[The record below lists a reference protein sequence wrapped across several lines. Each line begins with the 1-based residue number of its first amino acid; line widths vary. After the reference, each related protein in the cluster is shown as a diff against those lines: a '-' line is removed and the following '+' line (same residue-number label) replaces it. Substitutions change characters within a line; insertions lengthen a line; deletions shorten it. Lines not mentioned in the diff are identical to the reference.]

1 MTDERALS
9 DLFHDVLDREDA
21 SGPFQRLQ
29 IELEKPGAARSHRG
43 RRIFMTRNRLVL
55 LAAAMVM
62 IIIAGLL
69 VGARLYHDYQNT
81 SQVPA
86 GHPGQA
92 TVAQLLARPLQ
103 FKQLAASEPCPQD
116 GPFTRSLSGA
126 GPVYLGGRSDY
137 TDTNW
142 GHYNTSDF
150 IITPPGLV
158 GPVVVRAVNLRN
170 SQPLVFLGPY
180 GTGPLYGT
188 DTVGGKSVNQFAAMA
203 FDTDHSPTTTYDF
216 PTPYVQWLVEDGW
229 PHTQTGFCVGIQID
243 GPNFSEVIHDQ
254 VAPS

>member
-1 MTDERALS
+1 VTEERALTE
-9 DLFHDVLDREDA
+9 LFHDVLDRQEV

-29 IELEKPGAARSHRG
+29 IELEKPGAARSRRG

-62 IIIAGLL
+62 ILIAGLL
-69 VGARLYHDYQNT
+69 VGARLYHDYQN
-81 SQVPA
+81 SAQVPA
-86 GHPGQA
+86 GHAGQA

-103 FKQLAASEPCPQD
+103 FKQLGAGERCPQN
-116 GPFTRSLSGA
+116 GPFIGSLSGA
-126 GPVYLGGRSDY
+126 GPLYLGGGSDY

-203 FDTDHSPTTTYDF
+203 FDTDHPPTTMYDF
-216 PTPYVQWLVEDGW
+216 PTPYLQWPVEDGW

-243 GPNFSEVIHDQ
+243 GPNFTEVIHDQ
-254 VAPS
+254 VDPS